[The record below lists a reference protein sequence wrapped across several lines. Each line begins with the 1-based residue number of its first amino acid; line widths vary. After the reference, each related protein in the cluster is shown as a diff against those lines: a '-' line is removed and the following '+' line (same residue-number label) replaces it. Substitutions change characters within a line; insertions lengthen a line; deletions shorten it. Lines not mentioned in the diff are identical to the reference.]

1 MKYLKPRNG
10 WYHFERV
17 VPPDVRHLIDQKE
30 WRHTLDT
37 DSKVEAEARCR
48 RRTVETDEQLKQA
61 KNGTYR
67 RLSQMEIENLAA
79 QWGIDFQL
87 INRENIAREA
97 FPDVWGE
104 LDAIGDE
111 APRPIIRKKSD
122 LAQYVADWLEKT
134 DANSIS
140 TDTPDFEALLDA
152 CLDEYLV
159 SNPEISNGWE
169 EVLTELSALPEGP
182 APSTFG
188 TLKRTKKIDP
198 KRRLSVAF
206 NKYLQGNPD
215 ISDSAVSDFG
225 TGVRRFI
232 EFCGD
237 LDVEEIDRTHAE
249 KFRDGL
255 LRFPSRPP
263 NKIRVLSM
271 QKQLDWAET
280 NETNTLQRGAVN
292 KNLQGVK
299 LALDYAYSDTS
310 LIKDRTWRN
319 PFEGFIKK
327 VKQSK
332 TDRKKGFTDEQV
344 KIVFSREVFRP
355 KTVERFW
362 IPVVLFYTG
371 ARLDEISQLH
381 VSDVKYSP
389 VPHLLCENLEDE
401 DPALAKLLKNE
412 TSHRT
417 IPIPDELLNLG
428 FLDYAEAVKASGHV
442 HLFPN
447 LPHKSG
453 KKRAGYVS
461 RTFMEAFREH
471 GERHPETQLNTLKL
485 RTHSLRHTY
494 RRAAFNVPDQD
505 FVKIVMGHY
514 VDGESIQTYGWEIYN
529 LPDILIEKATKH
541 VKLPAL
547 DLHYLRDVANKFLA
561 ELLTSD

>member
-1 MKYLKPRNG
+1 MKYLKPRSR

-17 VPPDVRHLIDQKE
+17 VPADVRHLIEQKE

-61 KNGTYR
+61 RSGAYR
-67 RLSQMEIENLAA
+67 RLSQIEIEDLAV

-97 FPDVWGE
+97 YPDVWGE
-104 LDAIGDE
+104 LNPIGDE
-111 APRPIIRKKSD
+111 APRPIIRKKAD
-122 LAQYVADWLEKT
+122 LTQYVTDWMNRSDITAIE
-134 DANSIS
+134 

-159 SNPEISNGWE
+159 SNPEISSQWKG
-169 EVLTELSALPEGP
+169 VIAELGGP
-182 APSTFG
+182 ITSTFG
-188 TLKRTKKIDP
+188 TLKRVKKADP
-198 KRRLSVAF
+198 NRRLSVAF
-206 NKYLQGNPD
+206 NKYLEGNPD
-215 ISDSAVSDFG
+215 LSDSAVSDFG

-237 LDVEEIDRTHAE
+237 LDVEEIVREHAE

-255 LRFPSRPP
+255 MRLPSRPP
-263 NKIRVLSM
+263 NEIRALTM

-280 NETNTLQRGAVN
+280 NETKTLQRGAVN

-299 LALDYAYSDTS
+299 LALDYAYSDTA
-310 LIKDRTWRN
+310 LIKDRTWSN

-332 TDRKKGFTDEQV
+332 TGRKKGFTDEQV
-344 KIVFSREVFRP
+344 RIVFSREVFQP

-362 IPVVLFYTG
+362 IPIILFYTG

-381 VSDVKYSP
+381 VSDVKYAP
-389 VPHLLCENLEDE
+389 VPHLLVENLEDE
-401 DPALAKLLKNE
+401 DHALAKLLKNE

-417 IPIPDELLNLG
+417 IPIPNDLLSLG
-428 FLDYAEAVKASGHV
+428 FLDYAEAIKANGHV

-453 KKRAGYVS
+453 KKRAGYTS

-471 GERHPETQLNTLKL
+471 GEQHPETQLNTLKL

-494 RRAAFNVPDQD
+494 RRAAFNAPDQD

-529 LPDILIEKATKH
+529 LPDVLADKATKLI
-541 VKLPAL
+541 KLPDL
-547 DLHYLRDVANKFLA
+547 DMNHLHSLANQFLVEVLKA
-561 ELLTSD
+561 GQ

>member
-1 MKYLKPRNG
+1 MKYLKPRGG

-17 VPPDVRHLIDQKE
+17 VPPDVRHLIAQKE

-37 DSKVEAEARCR
+37 DSRVEAEARCR
-48 RRTVETDEQLKQA
+48 RRTVETDEQLKHA
-61 KNGTYR
+61 RNGTYR
-67 RLSQMEIENLAA
+67 RLSQIEIENLAA

-134 DANSIS
+134 DTNSIS

-159 SNPEISNGWE
+159 SNPEISNGWK
-169 EVLTELSALPEGP
+169 EVLTELNALPEDP

-271 QKQLDWAET
+271 QKQLDWADT

-292 KNLQGVK
+292 KNIQGVK
-299 LALDYAYSDTS
+299 LALDYAYSDTA

-332 TDRKKGFTDEQV
+332 TDRKKGFTDEQ
-344 KIVFSREVFRP
+344 
-355 KTVERFW
+355 
-362 IPVVLFYTG
+362 
-371 ARLDEISQLH
+371 
-381 VSDVKYSP
+381 
-389 VPHLLCENLEDE
+389 
-401 DPALAKLLKNE
+401 
-412 TSHRT
+412 
-417 IPIPDELLNLG
+417 
-428 FLDYAEAVKASGHV
+428 
-442 HLFPN
+442 
-447 LPHKSG
+447 
-453 KKRAGYVS
+453 
-461 RTFMEAFREH
+461 
-471 GERHPETQLNTLKL
+471 
-485 RTHSLRHTY
+485 
-494 RRAAFNVPDQD
+494 
-505 FVKIVMGHY
+505 
-514 VDGESIQTYGWEIYN
+514 
-529 LPDILIEKATKH
+529 
-541 VKLPAL
+541 
-547 DLHYLRDVANKFLA
+547 
-561 ELLTSD
+561 

>member
-1 MKYLKPRNG
+1 MKYLKPRGG

-17 VPPDVRHLIDQKE
+17 VPPDVRHLIAQKE

-37 DSKVEAEARCR
+37 DSRVEAEARCR
-48 RRTVETDEQLKQA
+48 RRTVETDEQLKHA
-61 KNGTYR
+61 RNGTYR
-67 RLSQMEIENLAA
+67 RLSQIEIENLAA

-134 DANSIS
+134 DTNSIS

-159 SNPEISNGWE
+159 SNPEISNGWK
-169 EVLTELSALPEGP
+169 EVLTELNALPEDP

-271 QKQLDWAET
+271 QKQLDWADT

-292 KNLQGVK
+292 KNIQGVK
-299 LALDYAYSDTS
+299 LALDYAYSDTA

-332 TDRKKGFTDEQV
+332 TDRKKGFTDAQV

-428 FLDYAEAVKASGHV
+428 FLDYAEAVK
-442 HLFPN
+442 
-447 LPHKSG
+447 
-453 KKRAGYVS
+453 
-461 RTFMEAFREH
+461 
-471 GERHPETQLNTLKL
+471 
-485 RTHSLRHTY
+485 
-494 RRAAFNVPDQD
+494 
-505 FVKIVMGHY
+505 
-514 VDGESIQTYGWEIYN
+514 
-529 LPDILIEKATKH
+529 
-541 VKLPAL
+541 
-547 DLHYLRDVANKFLA
+547 
-561 ELLTSD
+561 TSCPT

>member
-1 MKYLKPRNG
+1 MKYLKPRG
-10 WYHFERV
+10 DWYHFERV
-17 VPPDVRHLIDQKE
+17 VPPDVRHLIEQKE

-37 DSKVEAEARCR
+37 DSKIEAEARCR
-48 RRTVETDEQLKQA
+48 SRTVETDEQLKQVR
-61 KNGTYR
+61 NGTYR
-67 RLSQMEIENLAA
+67 NLDQAEIEDLAA
-79 QWGIDFQL
+79 QWSIDFQL
-87 INRENIAREA
+87 INRENIARA
-97 FPDVWGE
+97 AYPDVWGE
-104 LDAIGDE
+104 LEAIGDE

-122 LAQYVADWLEKT
+122 LTQYVTHWMNRADIT
-134 DANSIS
+134 AIA

-152 CLDEYLV
+152 CLDEFLV
-159 SNPEISNGWE
+159 SNPEISGQWKD
-169 EVLTELSALPEGP
+169 VITELGGP
-182 APSTFG
+182 IPSTFG
-188 TLKRTKKIDP
+188 TLKRAKKVDP
-198 KRRLSVAF
+198 DRKLSIAF
-206 NKYLQGNPD
+206 KKYLEGNPD
-215 ISDSAVSDFG
+215 LSDSAVSDFG

-255 LRFPSRPP
+255 MRFPSRPP
-263 NKIRVLSM
+263 NIIRALATP
-271 QKQLDWAET
+271 KQLDWADT
-280 NETNTLQRGAVN
+280 NETNTLQRGAIN

-299 LALDYAYSDTS
+299 LALDYAYSDTA
-310 LIKDRTWRN
+310 LIRDRTWRN

-332 TDRKKGFTDEQV
+332 TNRKKGFTDEQV
-344 KIVFSREVFRP
+344 KIVFSREVFQP

-362 IPVVLFYTG
+362 IPVILFYTG

-381 VSDVKYSP
+381 ASDVKYSP
-389 VPHLLCENLEDE
+389 VPHLLVENLEDE
-401 DPALAKLLKNE
+401 DPALSKLLKNE

-417 IPIPDELLNLG
+417 IPIPEELLNLG
-428 FLDYAEAVKASGHV
+428 FLDYANAIKEGRHV

-453 KKRAGYVS
+453 KKRAGYAS

-471 GERHPETQLNTLKL
+471 GEQHPETQLNTLKL

-494 RRAAFNVPDQD
+494 RRAGFNAPDQD

-529 LPDILIEKATKH
+529 LPNILVEKATKH
-541 VKLPAL
+541 IKLPTL
-547 DLHYLRDVANKFLA
+547 DANHLHGLASKFLNEA
-561 ELLTSD
+561 LQGDY